1 MKIVNDKLKYNNI
14 NKKSDGY
21 EIIDGKFRKTTP
33 LLTQTKGRGQPKKKV
48 LNQDSSKKKRLFQP
62 TPP

>member
-21 EIIDGKFRKTTP
+21 EVVDGTYRKKSSV
-33 LLTQTKGRGQPKKKV
+33 LTLSKGRGQPKKK
-48 LNQDSSKKKRLFQP
+48 LISKDNSEKKRLFQP
-62 TPP
+62 IQQ